1 LFLIDYYFFFTGGLA
16 GTGGFPV
23 GFATLAEAVAVLVI
37 VFAVVLLIFVYVN
50 YVMLNLFFFK
60 P

>member
-37 VFAVVLLIFVYVN
+37 VFEVVLLIFIYVN

>member
-37 VFAVVLLIFVYVN
+37 VFEVVLLIFVYVV
-50 YVMLNLFFFK
+50 YTILN
-60 P
+60 